1 MSQKKQ
7 SRAKAKS
14 GSGGNLKRNA
24 LWLRRRER
32 QRPMA
37 VVLIACVCVVAI
49 VAGYLLQGS
58 ALTGGAA
65 ASGEIAQSPIRLSEL
80 MSENGGTLLSD
91 TGDAPDWIEIENS
104 GNLPIN
110 LSKYSLLVESNI
122 NKIFVFPDVTIA
134 PGEYLVIY
142 AEGSDAAASGNAL
155 SAPFRLAA
163 SGGDRVLLLNAQGA
177 IIDSV
182 TTPELGM
189 DAVYCRDDEGA
200 WQISGTATP
209 GYRNNVTDEAGG
221 EKAVVRVQGG
231 AVEISEVMSSNTIYC
246 PDENGEIH
254 DYVELH
260 NASDSDVNLE
270 GWYLS
275 DSSDKLKKW
284 SFPAVRIPAGGHL
297 VVYCSGY
304 DRTEDPGHLHTGFKL
319 SSAGESVYLS
329 NADGQTVS
337 AVDFPALS
345 NGQAYS
351 YFEGAWTTQLAPTP
365 GMANTHENAAA
376 LNAQRFGA
384 VAGVYINE
392 VMAAPSSQK
401 YDWIEIYNGG
411 SQAVDLS
418 GYGLSDDASKPRK
431 WQFPSGTIIQP
442 GQYMGVYLSGTTA
455 AMLDGYLNAD
465 FALNVD
471 GGYTVALSTP
481 DGSILD
487 ALYLPQQ
494 YGGISYGRVA
504 GENGCFYFAEGTPG
518 TANSASRYRGRAQ
531 IAEYSVRGG
540 LFKTGDVFQVELSAA
555 PGSRIYYTLDCSDP
569 DQSSTLYTG
578 PISIS
583 STTILRTRVYQDGYM
598 ESYMDAQSYLYD
610 VNNEGNVRVV
620 SLVTDWDN
628 LISEESGIMI
638 KGPNALPDFPYG
650 SMNKG
655 ANFWMDWER
664 EAHVEMYLGDGEQA
678 ISQECGIKL
687 HGQYSRAADVKAF
700 KVIARSEYGSSR
712 FEYPIFTNR
721 DYTEYQSFLLRASG
735 QDYNRTF
742 MRDSVLTTLAEDT
755 SVMYQETEFCVCY
768 INGEYYSMMYLR
780 ERINTHS
787 ICQFEGWEGQE
798 DDIDLVK
805 ANNGV
810 MQGSN
815 DTYQAMIDWIKSNGD
830 RLNTQEA
837 YDIIDSTIDIQN
849 YIEYMAIEIFVGN
862 GDTLNVK
869 RYRNPNGDGKW
880 RWVLFDLDWAFDVDT
895 NSIRR
900 WLDPQGMGTN
910 KYTRTELFIACMKND
925 TIRERFLTY
934 FGEQMATTFSTEAV
948 MAKFEARYDLIDGF
962 LPEYLTKLGISEEK
976 YNSQLREIVEY
987 AETRPTKILEYFDGV
1002 FNFTDEEKQRYFGDA
1017 VAKIQAWTN
1026 AQGGA

>member
-1 MSQKKQ
+1 MPQKKQ
-7 SRAKAKS
+7 SRPKGKS
-14 GSGGNLKRNA
+14 GGGKSKRNA
-24 LWLRRRER
+24 LWLNRRER
-32 QRPMA
+32 QRPTA
-37 VVLIACVCVVAI
+37 VILTALICVVAI
-49 VAGYLLQGS
+49 VVGYLLQSS
-58 ALTGGAA
+58 AVFNKHATAALPVQGA
-65 ASGEIAQSPIRLSEL
+65 IRLSEI
-80 MSENGGTLLSD
+80 MSENGGSLLND
-91 TGDAPDWIEIENS
+91 TGDAPDWIEIQNVGYETV
-104 GNLPIN
+104 NLA
-110 LSKYSLLVESNI
+110 KYSLLVESNV

-134 PGEYLVIY
+134 PGEYLLVY
-142 AEGSDAAASGNAL
+142 AEGSDAVTSGEAL

-163 SGGDRVLLLNAQGA
+163 SGGDTVVLLNAQSA
-177 IIDSV
+177 VIDSV

-189 DAVYCRDDEGA
+189 DEVYCLNDDDA

-209 GYRNNVTDEAGG
+209 GRRNEITEEAGS
-221 EKAVVRVQGG
+221 ERAAVRVQSG
-231 AVEISEVMSSNTIYC
+231 AVEISEAMSSNSIYC
-246 PDENGEIH
+246 PDENGETH

-260 NASDSDVNLE
+260 NTSDSEVNLE

-284 SFPAVRIPAGGHL
+284 CFPAVKIPADGYL
-297 VVYCSGY
+297 VVHCSGY
-304 DRTEDPGHLHTGFKL
+304 DRAQDPKHLHASFKL

-329 NADGQTVS
+329 NADGQTLS
-337 AVDFPALS
+337 AVELPVLTD
-345 NGQAYS
+345 GQAYS
-351 YFEGAWTTQLAPTP
+351 FVDGEWSTRMAPTP

-384 VAGVYINE
+384 AAGVYINE
-392 VMAAPSSQK
+392 VMTSPSSQK

-411 SQAVDLS
+411 GQAVDLS
-418 GYGLSDDASKPRK
+418 GYGLTDDASKPRR
-431 WQFPSGTIIQP
+431 WQFPAGTLIQP
-442 GQYMGVYLSGTTA
+442 GQYLGVYLSGTTA
-455 AMLDGYLNAD
+455 STLDGYLNAD
-465 FALNVD
+465 FALSVD

-481 DGSILD
+481 DGGILD

-494 YGGISYGRVA
+494 YGGISYGRVS

-518 TANSASRYRGRAQ
+518 TINSASRYRGRAA
-531 IAEYSVRGG
+531 IAQYSVRGG
-540 LFKTGDVFQVELSAA
+540 LFKSGDSFTVELSAE
-555 PGSRIYYTLDCSDP
+555 PDSRIYYTLDCSDP
-569 DQSSTLYTG
+569 DQSSTLYTE
-578 PISIS
+578 PITVS
-583 STTILRTRVYQDGYM
+583 STTILRTRVYRDGYM
-598 ESYMDAQSYLYD
+598 ESYMDTQSYLYD
-610 VNNEGNVRVV
+610 VNNEGSVRVV
-620 SLVTDWDN
+620 SLVSDWDN
-628 LISEESGIMI
+628 LTSDETGIMV
-638 KGPNALPDFPYG
+638 KGPNALPTFPYG

-712 FEYPIFTNR
+712 FEYPIFTRR
-721 DYTEYQSFLLRASG
+721 DYTEYQSFLLRAAG
-735 QDYNRTF
+735 QDYNRAF

-798 DDIDLVK
+798 DDLDLVK
-805 ANNGV
+805 ANDNV

-815 DTYQAMIDWIKSNGD
+815 DTYQALIDWIKSNGD
-830 RLNTQEA
+830 KLNTQEA
-837 YDIIDSTIDIQN
+837 YDRIDSTIDIQN

-895 NSIRR
+895 NSISR

-925 TIRERFLTY
+925 AIRERFLTY
-934 FGEQMATTFSTEAV
+934 FGQQLATTFSTEAV
-948 MAKFEARYDLIDGF
+948 MAKIEARYDLIDGL
-962 LPEYLTKLGISEEK
+962 LPQYLAKLGMTANK
-976 YNSQLREIVEY
+976 YNKQLKELVEY
-987 AETRPTKILEYFDGV
+987 AQTRPTKILGYFDGV
-1002 FNFTDEEKQRYFGDA
+1002 FNFTDAEKQKYFGDA
-1017 VAKIQAWTN
+1017 VAKIQAWQA
-1026 AQGGA
+1026 AQGGQ

>member
-7 SRAKAKS
+7 GRANGKPG
-14 GSGGNLKRNA
+14 GSGVSRRNA
-24 LWLRRRER
+24 LWLRKREGE
-32 QRPMA
+32 RPL
-37 VVLIACVCVVAI
+37 VVALVACVCVVAI

-58 ALTGGAA
+58 ALLDGRAASSAA
-65 ASGEIAQSPIRLSEL
+65 AQSAIQLSEI
-80 MSENGGTLLSD
+80 MSENGSTLFSNS
-91 TGDAPDWIEIENS
+91 GDAPDWIEIVNS
-104 GNLPIN
+104 GSASVN

-122 NKIFVFPDVTIA
+122 NKVFVFPDVSIA

-142 AEGSDAAASGNAL
+142 AEGSDAATSGEAL

-163 SGGDRVLLLNAQGA
+163 SGGDSVVLLNAQGA
-177 IIDSV
+177 AIDSV
-182 TTPELGM
+182 TTPELGV
-189 DAVYCRDDEGA
+189 DEVFCRDADGV
-200 WQISGTATP
+200 WQISGAATP
-209 GYRNNVTDEAGG
+209 GRKNEIADEGSGAA
-221 EKAVVRVQGG
+221 KVRVQGG

-246 PDENGEIH
+246 PDENGETH

-260 NASDSDVNLE
+260 NSSDSDVNLE

-284 SFPAVRIPAGGHL
+284 SFPAVKIPAGGYL

-304 DRTEDPGHLHTGFKL
+304 DRRNSASNLHTNFKL
-319 SSAGESVYLS
+319 SSGGESVYLS

-337 AVDFPALS
+337 AVELPALA

-351 YFEGAWTTQLAPTP
+351 YFDGAWSTQMAPTP

-384 VAGVYINE
+384 AAGVYINE
-392 VMAAPSSQK
+392 VMASPSSQK
-401 YDWIEIYNGG
+401 YDWVEIYNGG

-418 GYGLSDDASKPRK
+418 GYGLTDDASKPRK
-431 WQFPSGTIIQP
+431 WQFPSGTVIQP
-442 GQYMGVYLSGTTA
+442 GQYLGVYLSGSTVS
-455 AMLDGYLNAD
+455 MLDGYLNAD
-465 FALNVD
+465 FALNVE
-471 GGYTVALSTP
+471 GGYTMALSTP
-481 DGSILD
+481 DGGIHD
-487 ALYLPQQ
+487 ALYLPRQ
-494 YGGISYGRVA
+494 YGGVSYGRVN

-518 TANSASRYRGRAQ
+518 TANSASRYRGRAEVT
-531 IAEYSVRGG
+531 EYSVRGG
-540 LFKTGDVFQVELSAA
+540 LFRSGQAFTVELSAA

-583 STTILRTRVYQDGYM
+583 STTILRTRVYRDGYM

-610 VNNEGNVRVV
+610 VNNEGSARVV
-620 SLVTDWDN
+620 SLVSDWDN
-628 LISEESGIMI
+628 LTSQDRGIMI
-638 KGPNALPDFPYG
+638 KGPNALAEFPYG
-650 SMNKG
+650 SLNKG

-664 EAHVEMYLGDGEQA
+664 EAHVELYLPDGAQA
-678 ISQECGIKL
+678 LSQECGIKL

-700 KVIARSEYGSSR
+700 KVIARNEYGSSR

-755 SVMYQETEFCVCY
+755 SVMYQESEICVCY
-768 INGEYYSMMYLR
+768 LNGQYYSMMYLR

-787 ICQFEGWEGQE
+787 ICQFEGWEGME

-805 ANNGV
+805 ANNNV

-815 DTYQAMIDWIKSNGD
+815 DTYAALIDFLKENKNN
-830 RLNTQEA
+830 LNTQEV
-837 YDIIDSTIDIQN
+837 YERIDATIDLQN

-869 RYRNPNGDGKW
+869 RYRNAKADGKW

-910 KYTRTELFIACMKND
+910 KYTRTELFIACMVND

-934 FGEQMATTFSTEAV
+934 FGQQLATTFSTEAV
-948 MAKFEARYDLIDGF
+948 MAKLEARYDLIDGL
-962 LPEYLTKLGISEEK
+962 LPEYLAKLGMSQEK
-976 YNSQLREIVEY
+976 YNKQLKEIVDY
-987 AETRPTKILEYFDGV
+987 AQTRPTKILEYFDGV
-1002 FNFTDEEKQRYFGDA
+1002 FEFTDAEKQKYFGEA
-1017 VAKIQAWTN
+1017 VAKIQAWTA

>member
-7 SRAKAKS
+7 GRANGKS
-14 GSGGNLKRNA
+14 GGSGVSRRNA
-24 LWLRRRER
+24 LWLRKREGE
-32 QRPMA
+32 RPL
-37 VVLIACVCVVAI
+37 VVALVACVCVIAI

-58 ALTGGAA
+58 ALLDGRA
-65 ASGEIAQSPIRLSEL
+65 ASGEAAQSAIQLSEI
-80 MSENGGTLLSD
+80 MSENGSTLFSNS
-91 TGDAPDWIEIENS
+91 GDAPDWIEIVNS
-104 GNLPIN
+104 GSTSVN

-122 NKIFVFPDVTIA
+122 NKVFVFPDVSIA

-142 AEGSDAAASGNAL
+142 AEGSDAATSGEAL

-163 SGGDRVLLLNAQGA
+163 SGGDRVVLLNAQGA
-177 IIDSV
+177 AIDSV
-182 TTPELGM
+182 TTPELGV
-189 DAVYCRDDEGA
+189 DEVFCRDADGV
-200 WQISGTATP
+200 WQISGAATP
-209 GYRNNVTDEAGG
+209 GRRNEIAEEGSG
-221 EKAVVRVQGG
+221 AAKVRVQGG

-246 PDENGEIH
+246 PDENGETH

-260 NASDSDVNLE
+260 NSSDSDVNLE

-284 SFPAVRIPAGGHL
+284 SFPAVKIPAGGYL
-297 VVYCSGY
+297 LVYCSGY
-304 DRTEDPGHLHTGFKL
+304 DRRNSASNLHTNFKL

-337 AVDFPALS
+337 AVELPALA

-351 YFEGAWTTQLAPTP
+351 YFDGAWSTQMAPTP

-384 VAGVYINE
+384 AAGVYINE
-392 VMAAPSSQK
+392 VMASPSSQK
-401 YDWIEIYNGG
+401 YDWVEIYNGG

-418 GYGLSDDASKPRK
+418 GYGLTDDASKPRK
-431 WQFPSGTIIQP
+431 WQFPSGTVIQP
-442 GQYMGVYLSGTTA
+442 GQYLGVYLSGSTVS
-455 AMLDGYLNAD
+455 MLDGYLNAD
-465 FALNVD
+465 FALNVE
-471 GGYTVALSTP
+471 GGYTMALSTP
-481 DGSILD
+481 DGGIHD
-487 ALYLPQQ
+487 ALYLPRQ
-494 YGGISYGRVA
+494 YGGVSYGRVN

-518 TANSASRYRGRAQ
+518 TANIASRYRGRAEV
-531 IAEYSVRGG
+531 AEYSVRGG
-540 LFKTGDVFQVELSAA
+540 LFRSGQAFTVELSAA

-583 STTILRTRVYQDGYM
+583 STTILRTRVYRDGYM

-610 VNNEGNVRVV
+610 VNNEGSARVV
-620 SLVTDWDN
+620 SLVSDWDN
-628 LISEESGIMI
+628 LTSQDRGIMI
-638 KGPNALPDFPYG
+638 KGPNALAEFPYG
-650 SMNKG
+650 SLNKG

-664 EAHVEMYLGDGEQA
+664 EAHVELYLPDGEQA
-678 ISQECGIKL
+678 LSQECGIKL

-700 KVIARSEYGSSR
+700 KVIARNEYGSSR

-755 SVMYQETEFCVCY
+755 SVMYQESEICVCY
-768 INGEYYSMMYLR
+768 LNGQYYSMMYLR

-787 ICQFEGWEGQE
+787 ICQFEGWEGME

-805 ANNGV
+805 ANNNV

-815 DTYQAMIDWIKSNGD
+815 DTYAALIDFLKENKNN
-830 RLNTQEA
+830 LNTQEV
-837 YDIIDSTIDIQN
+837 YERIDATIDLQN

-869 RYRNPNGDGKW
+869 RYRNAKADGKW

-910 KYTRTELFIACMKND
+910 KYTRTELFIACMVND
-925 TIRERFLTY
+925 TIRERFLIY
-934 FGEQMATTFSTEAV
+934 FGEQLATTFSTEAV
-948 MAKFEARYDLIDGF
+948 MAKLEARYDLIDGL
-962 LPEYLTKLGISEEK
+962 LPEYLAKLGMSQEK
-976 YNSQLREIVEY
+976 YNKQLKEIVDY
-987 AETRPTKILEYFDGV
+987 AQTRPTKILEYFDGV
-1002 FNFTDEEKQRYFGDA
+1002 FEFTDAEKQKYFGEA
-1017 VAKIQAWTN
+1017 VAKIQAWTA